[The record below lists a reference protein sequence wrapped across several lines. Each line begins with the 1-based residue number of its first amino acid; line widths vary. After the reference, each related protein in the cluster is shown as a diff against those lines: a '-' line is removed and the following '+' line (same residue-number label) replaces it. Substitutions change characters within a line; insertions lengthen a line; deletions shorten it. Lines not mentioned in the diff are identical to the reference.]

1 MAFLPNTALYVTENV
16 DFEILPEQEIPVP
29 SDDELLI
36 ETLYSGANPADVK
49 HATLLG
55 IYPSVLGYDFC
66 GKVIKTPSGSSF
78 RLGEVVAGYTP
89 TGVGRP
95 AKYGAHQQY
104 LACPEDMAF
113 SVPANLPQHHAACL
127 SVVVMTACDALYN
140 ILKYPLPGD
149 LRAAKQSQA
158 QPLLIW
164 GASSSV
170 GLSALQLARASGVHP
185 ILVTASPKNHPLLL
199 RLGATR
205 CFDYRSLTVI
215 SEIATAL
222 QDGQWGNLRCGFDA
236 VGSLTDPS
244 SAELLARCVT
254 GDDNDKDDAQL
265 VSVVVQRD
273 PRFRMPFATTNS
285 DVTIHVA
292 GAPGLITIPAR
303 KDDAK
308 RAWEALQWAVANYG
322 TGFELPVVDVFNG
335 TAEEALERLRA
346 LGGAGQGLGK
356 LAIQHP
362 LR

>member
-1 MAFLPNTALYVTENV
+1 MKPQQNTALYVNENV
-16 DFEILPEQEIPVP
+16 GFEIRREQGIPVP
-29 SDDELLI
+29 SDGELLI

-66 GKVIKTPSGSSF
+66 GKVIKTPPGSNL

-89 TGVGRP
+89 TGIGRP

-104 LACPEDMAF
+104 LACPDEMAF
-113 SVPANLPQHHAACL
+113 SVPINLPQHHAACL

-140 ILKYPLPGD
+140 IFKFPLPSNLQG
-149 LRAAKQSQA
+149 AKESQPHQQP

-164 GASSSV
+164 GASSGV
-170 GLSALQLARASGVHP
+170 GLSAVQLARASGIHP

-199 RLGATR
+199 RLGATC
-205 CFDYRSLTVI
+205 CFDYKSPNVV
-215 SEIATAL
+215 SEIAASL
-222 QDGQWGNLRCGFDA
+222 EDGQWGKLRRGFDA
-236 VGSLTDPS
+236 VGSQTDPS
-244 SAELLARCVT
+244 SAELLARCVAA
-254 GDDNDKDDAQL
+254 DDAQL

-285 DVTIHVA
+285 DVTIRVT
-292 GAPGLITIPAR
+292 GTPGPITIPAR
-303 KDDAK
+303 RDDYK
-308 RAWEALQWAVANYG
+308 RAWGVFQWAVEHYG
-322 TGFELPVVDVFNG
+322 KHFELPEVDVFSG
-335 TAEEALERLRA
+335 SAEEALERLQV
-346 LGGAGQGLGK
+346 LGGAGQGMGK